1 MKKTCFLLLTV
12 LLTTAALR
20 ASAQNKDTSK
30 ENFPSTE
37 TTLSQIGQAEAHP
50 NARHVRMAD
59 TSALAAPVKR
69 PGLIRRIIDYYSR
82 SNVDRTFEKKIDWS
96 IAPGPNYSS
105 DVGFGIGFLLA
116 GLYRLDRTDSVTAP
130 SNISIYGNFTTEK
143 FVLLR
148 FSGDNIYNHNKQR
161 LSYSGAFVYFPGA
174 FYGVG
179 YNAGKEGYAQ
189 DLTTTMGAFRISY
202 CTSLVGRF
210 YIGVS
215 GGIDYSGAK
224 YKNSGMADRMNGI
237 QADVESGKPVPGGKM
252 GELYNL
258 WQEGRYDPAKQDP
271 FSNYIAT
278 TGDKPNA
285 FNANVGLFAQYDTRD
300 VTFNASKGIFIKAE
314 AKWYPEWLGNTRR
327 TFGRFTLT
335 FDFYQKLW
343 KGAVLACDL
352 YADATAGTPSWHMYA
367 KMGGMER
374 MRGYYEGRY
383 RDKKLV
389 ETQIE
394 LRQKI
399 YRRHGIVG
407 WIGGGQ
413 VWGTEKFRWGNTLCS
428 FGCGYRFEFKNR
440 MNHPPR
446 LRLGQFRQP
455 ESAVG
460 PQAILGVPVHRF
472 GSILKNI
479 YEDKTFVQRDG
490 EPDRLSVSDPS
501 RQRPG
506 SKVEPHDVQIP
517 PEIQLPASGIL
528 VERLFCTP
536 DDPRQKRVV
545 GKGLLF
551 RRQVAARGASEIARC
566 GFDVHGATLRGG
578 ADRDAAG
585 AMGDGDMDGP
595 VRQHRGAQR
604 IVGDPDVVPQF
615 AAHHSPPRKE
625 LGPAAFRHEPGCRG
639 TFFGSRPPGGL
650 FGRQRRRCPQGRNH

>member
-1 MKKTCFLLLTV
+1 M
-12 LLTTAALR
+12 
-20 ASAQNKDTSK
+20 
-30 ENFPSTE
+30 
-37 TTLSQIGQAEAHP
+37 
-50 NARHVRMAD
+50 
-59 TSALAAPVKR
+59 
-69 PGLIRRIIDYYSR
+69 
-82 SNVDRTFEKKIDWS
+82 
-96 IAPGPNYSS
+96 
-105 DVGFGIGFLLA
+105 
-116 GLYRLDRTDSVTAP
+116 
-130 SNISIYGNFTTEK
+130 
-143 FVLLR
+143 LLR

-352 YADATAGTPSWHMYA
+352 YADATTGTPSWHMYA

-399 YRRHGIVG
+399 SRRHGIVG

-440 MNHPPR
+440 MNIR
-446 LRLGQFRQP
+446 LDYGWGNFGNQNLPWDRKRS
-455 ESAVG
+455 SA
-460 PQAILGVPVHRF
+460 F
-472 GSILKNI
+472 
-479 YEDKTFVQRDG
+479 
-490 EPDRLSVSDPS
+490 
-501 RQRPG
+501 
-506 SKVEPHDVQIP
+506 
-517 PEIQLPASGIL
+517 
-528 VERLFCTP
+528 LFT
-536 DDPRQKRVV
+536 
-545 GKGLLF
+545 
-551 RRQVAARGASEIARC
+551 ASE
-566 GFDVHGATLRGG
+566 
-578 ADRDAAG
+578 
-585 AMGDGDMDGP
+585 
-595 VRQHRGAQR
+595 
-604 IVGDPDVVPQF
+604 
-615 AAHHSPPRKE
+615 
-625 LGPAAFRHEPGCRG
+625 AF
-639 TFFGSRPPGGL
+639 
-650 FGRQRRRCPQGRNH
+650 

>member
-1 MKKTCFLLLTV
+1 MKKTCCLLLTV

-258 WQEGRYDPAKQDP
+258 WQEGRY
-271 FSNYIAT
+271 
-278 TGDKPNA
+278 
-285 FNANVGLFAQYDTRD
+285 
-300 VTFNASKGIFIKAE
+300 
-314 AKWYPEWLGNTRR
+314 
-327 TFGRFTLT
+327 
-335 FDFYQKLW
+335 
-343 KGAVLACDL
+343 
-352 YADATAGTPSWHMYA
+352 
-367 KMGGMER
+367 
-374 MRGYYEGRY
+374 

-440 MNHPPR
+440 MNIR
-446 LRLGQFRQP
+446 LDYGWGNFGNQNLPWDRKRS
-455 ESAVG
+455 SA
-460 PQAILGVPVHRF
+460 F
-472 GSILKNI
+472 
-479 YEDKTFVQRDG
+479 
-490 EPDRLSVSDPS
+490 
-501 RQRPG
+501 
-506 SKVEPHDVQIP
+506 
-517 PEIQLPASGIL
+517 
-528 VERLFCTP
+528 LFT
-536 DDPRQKRVV
+536 
-545 GKGLLF
+545 
-551 RRQVAARGASEIARC
+551 ASE
-566 GFDVHGATLRGG
+566 
-578 ADRDAAG
+578 
-585 AMGDGDMDGP
+585 
-595 VRQHRGAQR
+595 
-604 IVGDPDVVPQF
+604 
-615 AAHHSPPRKE
+615 
-625 LGPAAFRHEPGCRG
+625 AF
-639 TFFGSRPPGGL
+639 
-650 FGRQRRRCPQGRNH
+650 

>member
-335 FDFYQKLW
+335 FSG
-343 KGAVLACDL
+343 KGPCWPATSTPTPRPEPPRGTCTPKWAAWNACAVTTR
-352 YADATAGTPSWHMYA
+352 DATATKNWWKRRSNCGRKSTAATASW
-367 KMGGMER
+367 
-374 MRGYYEGRY
+374 
-383 RDKKLV
+383 D
-389 ETQIE
+389 
-394 LRQKI
+394 
-399 YRRHGIVG
+399 
-407 WIGGGQ
+407 
-413 VWGTEKFRWGNTLCS
+413 
-428 FGCGYRFEFKNR
+428 
-440 MNHPPR
+440 
-446 LRLGQFRQP
+446 
-455 ESAVG
+455 
-460 PQAILGVPVHRF
+460 
-472 GSILKNI
+472 GS
-479 YEDKTFVQRDG
+479 
-490 EPDRLSVSDPS
+490 
-501 RQRPG
+501 
-506 SKVEPHDVQIP
+506 
-517 PEIQLPASGIL
+517 
-528 VERLFCTP
+528 
-536 DDPRQKRVV
+536 
-545 GKGLLF
+545 
-551 RRQVAARGASEIARC
+551 
-566 GFDVHGATLRGG
+566 
-578 ADRDAAG
+578 AAG
-585 AMGDGDMDGP
+585 
-595 VRQHRGAQR
+595 RSGAR
-604 IVGDPDVVPQF
+604 RNSAGETRF
-615 AAHHSPPRKE
+615 AVS
-625 LGPAAFRHEPGCRG
+625 AAA
-639 TFFGSRPPGGL
+639 TASNSRTA
-650 FGRQRRRCPQGRNH
+650 